1 MKRTWTFLLN
11 GGETFEVQIGANP
24 QVIHRGGLSLWTLH
38 LTDEEKNEL
47 EKILKSKVSQY
58 QALGS
63 NDKLE
68 DETRETANNPNTAM
82 HCPQCFTCSWY
93 DLTYLN
99 KCGAMDLPHRLVKK
113 LISAENTL
121 QAIHYRDCPV
131 IIKEEE

>member
-11 GGETFEVQIGANP
+11 GGETFEVCIGVNP
-24 QVIHRGGLSLWTLH
+24 QVIHNGGLSLWTLH

-47 EKILKSKVSQY
+47 ETTLKGKVSQY
-58 QALGS
+58 QALSS

-68 DETRETANNPNTAM
+68 KETTETAKNPNTAM
-82 HCPQCFTCSWY
+82 HCPQCFTCCWY

-113 LISAENTL
+113 LISSENTV
-121 QAIHYRDCPV
+121 QAIAYRNCPV
-131 IIKEEE
+131 INKEEK